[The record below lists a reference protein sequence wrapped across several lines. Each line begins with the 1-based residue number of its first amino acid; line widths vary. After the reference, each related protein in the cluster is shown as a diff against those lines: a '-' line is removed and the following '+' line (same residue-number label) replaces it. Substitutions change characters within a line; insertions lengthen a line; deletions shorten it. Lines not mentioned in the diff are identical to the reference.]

1 MKAKLGKNE
10 RSTWFSKI
18 NIFKQILILVVI
30 EKIFFMG
37 KLLILLRKIFLE
49 QGFI

>member
-10 RSTWFSKI
+10 RITWFIKM
-18 NIFKQILILVVI
+18 NIFNLILILVVI

-37 KLLILLRKIFLE
+37 KLLILLKKTFLE